1 MEVLIRPLITEKMTE
16 KAEKLNQYG
25 FVVDKRANKHQI
37 RTAIE
42 ELYEVTVTDVNTMV
56 YLGKRKFR
64 GTRRGYISGR
74 TNSFKKAIVTL
85 KDGEIIDFYR
95 NV

>member
-37 RTAIE
+37 KTAIE

-85 KDGEIIDFYR
+85 KDGEIIDFYS

>member
-85 KDGEIIDFYR
+85 KDGEIIDFYS